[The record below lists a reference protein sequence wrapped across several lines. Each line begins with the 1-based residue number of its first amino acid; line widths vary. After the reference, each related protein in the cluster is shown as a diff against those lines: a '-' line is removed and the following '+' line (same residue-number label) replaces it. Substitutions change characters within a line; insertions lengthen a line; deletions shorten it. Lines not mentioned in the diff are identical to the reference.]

1 MEFIGEVVAWFVDP
15 ANWSGSDGIPV
26 RIGEH
31 LVLAGIPLVL
41 AIALALP
48 VGLYTGHTGRFGA
61 LAINLSNVGRA
72 LPSLAILV
80 MAWLLLSRPLVDIG
94 LRREAAEVTSII
106 AMLALALPPIV
117 TNTYVGLAAVDRDLV
132 EAARGM
138 GMTGRQVLLRIELPL
153 AMPVVLAGLRT
164 AAVQVVATATL
175 GAVVGAGGLGRYLI
189 DGLAQRRYEEMFAG
203 AVLVALLAIAT
214 EGVFGLLQRRALSP
228 GMGGGPEA
236 SGPNDRRVTASG
248 PGPAEA
254 G

>member
-1 MEFIGEVVAWFVDP
+1 MEFLGEVVAWFADP
-15 ANWSGSDGIPV
+15 ANRSGSDGIPV

-31 LVLAGIPLVL
+31 LVLAGIPLVA

-80 MAWLLLSRPLVDIG
+80 MAWLLLSRPLVEVG

-117 TNTYVGLAAVDRDLV
+117 TNTYVGLAEVDRDLV

-138 GMTGRQVLLRIELPL
+138 GMTGRQVLLRVELPL
-153 AMPVVLAGLRT
+153 AMSVVLAGLRT

-203 AVLVALLAIAT
+203 ALLVALLAIAT
-214 EGVFGLLQRRALSP
+214 EALFALIQGRALSP
-228 GMGGGPEA
+228 GMRGGPAAGALEDGRVAATGAGSAA
-236 SGPNDRRVTASG
+236 SG
-248 PGPAEA
+248 
-254 G
+254 